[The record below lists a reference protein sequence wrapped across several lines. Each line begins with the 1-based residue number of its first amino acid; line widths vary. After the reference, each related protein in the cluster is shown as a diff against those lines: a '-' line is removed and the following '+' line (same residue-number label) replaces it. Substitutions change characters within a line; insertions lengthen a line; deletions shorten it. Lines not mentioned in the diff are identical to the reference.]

1 MSSLLPPNATAGER
15 ALEAAMAR
23 LGDIPVPLRDLWHP
37 ATCPEALLPWLAW
50 ALSIDSW
57 KAYWPI
63 EVKRARVAAA
73 IAIQRRKGTIQSIR
87 DVIDSFG
94 GAVEVTEWWQQTPK
108 GVPHTFHL
116 LLTLAGQGGE
126 LATAEYVDDV
136 IAEIQRTKPVRSHFT
151 FTQGVN
157 LSSAVGLSAYARPL
171 TYARLSLTV
180 DPDSP

>member
-1 MSSLLPPNATAGER
+1 
-15 ALEAAMAR
+15 MAR
-23 LGDIPVPLRDLWHP
+23 LGDIPVPLRALWHP

-63 EVKRARVAAA
+63 EVKRARVATA

-87 DVIDSFG
+87 EVIDSFG

-157 LSSAVGLSAYARPL
+157 LSSTVGLIAYARPL
-171 TYARLSLTV
+171 TYVRLSLVADPETV
-180 DPDSP
+180 